1 MAVAAGFAARGC
13 SRRRLLRLAALAAPT
28 LALAG
33 CTLPIVG
40 RGGGPARASVALHLY
55 YGPFSTVGS
64 SAPPE
69 ATLLAAILDQFHQHN
84 AGISVT
90 ATSLDNLDAGSLAQL
105 FNPLSAD
112 QGDLFLSL
120 ATLPSMDVDQVP
132 VSLTNVITPVDAY
145 LKRDRDVT
153 SAAFYP
159 AAIARATIDGHIIG
173 LPRDIQP
180 EQVVLFNRTLL
191 QQAGLP
197 APSDG
202 WSLDEF
208 LRLAQDVVRVN
219 AGKQPPAL
227 RYGYVDESAETS
239 FYDFIYLSGG
249 RRTTLPPDPPR
260 ITLDTAPAVAG
271 AQSYVDLTAR
281 YQVAALPLERG
292 VYESDPL
299 IDFMLG
305 HVPLLVAPVAA
316 LSTLHGMQRPLDWDF
331 TMLPLGQGVKE
342 AWYGAGAAVYLA
354 RISRHLDEAWT
365 LAKDLCAGP
374 GIAQRA
380 QIGDVHP
387 AAKAIAESSAYLST
401 GSPSGRRLFN
411 SVGMDH
417 MIPVD
422 PAVSLA
428 RLGLTGGPLGLGTHQ
443 PKYAAAAAVIHA
455 ALDDMLTGKQ
465 QVAAVLRRATQA
477 GNAGLAS

>member
-1 MAVAAGFAARGC
+1 MPVVSGFADRMC
-13 SRRRLLRLAALAAPT
+13 SRRWLLRLAARITPT

-33 CTLPIVG
+33 CTVPIPG
-40 RGGGPARASVALHLY
+40 RSNGPARLPVALHLY
-55 YGPFSTVGS
+55 YGPFSAVG
-64 SAPPE
+64 AGTPPE
-69 ATLLAAILDQFHQHN
+69 ATLLTAILDQFQQRN
-84 AGISVT
+84 PGISVT

-112 QGDLFLSL
+112 HSDLFLSL
-120 ATLPSMDVDQVP
+120 ATLPSMDIDQVP
-132 VSLTNVITPVDAY
+132 VSLTNVITPVDAF

-153 SAAFYP
+153 TATFYP
-159 AAIARATIDGHIIG
+159 AAIARGTIDGHIIG

-180 EQVVLFNRTLL
+180 EQIVLFNRILL

-202 WSLDEF
+202 WSLAEF
-208 LRLAQDVVRVN
+208 GRLTQDIARVN
-219 AGKQPPAL
+219 AGKQPPAV

-260 ITLDTAPAVAG
+260 ITLDTAAAIAG
-271 AQSYVDLTAR
+271 AQSYVDLYTRA
-281 YQVAALPLERG
+281 QVAAAPLERGG

-316 LSTLHGMQRPLDWDF
+316 LSTLHSMQRALDWDF
-331 TMLPLGQGVKE
+331 TMLPVTSGVKE

-354 RISRHLDEAWT
+354 RISGHLDEAWT

-374 GIAQRA
+374 GMTQRA

-387 AAKAIAESSAYLST
+387 AAKAIAESSAFLGN
-401 GSPSGRRLFN
+401 GSPTGRRLFN
-411 SVGMDH
+411 GIAMDF

-443 PKYAAAAAVIHA
+443 PQYPAAAAVIHA

-465 QVAAVLRRATQA
+465 QVAAVLRQATLA
-477 GNAGLAS
+477 GNAGLN